1 MKEVINL
8 LKRIRSKSDKEQL
21 EILYESL
28 DIEPLKAL
36 SSKKLLELFI
46 EECQN
51 ILNLDLEVWIKE
63 KNNNSE
69 KYKQLLYE
77 RLLTLIQEE
86 QEVLKNIKQSLT
98 DNNLDEI
105 KRILTMSYNQ
115 YYLNYRNYYDSMLS
129 NGRIEIIDDSNRK
142 IQKDFI
148 DNKLNE
154 INYNSVKKQIE
165 DFFTTE
171 NLQDI
176 EREEFLEILRK
187 YKSYFIRLDFLFVQN
202 DSPIP
207 DRNTLLNEMFE
218 GTQFYYA
225 KREDKY
231 KEIQSLKEAEKRNI
245 DKIKKCLS
253 SENIKEYYLL
263 FRISN
268 ALINSLV
275 DDMATDIFDTISFD
289 KGKMINRIIGEKID
303 EFLKTDK
310 KPYVKD

>member
-1 MKEVINL
+1 MKEVTNL
-8 LKRIRSKSDKEQL
+8 LKRIRSKRDKEQL

-28 DIEPLKAL
+28 DIEPLKVL
-36 SSKKLLELFI
+36 SSKELVELFI
-46 EECQN
+46 EECQK

-77 RLLTLIQEE
+77 RLLILIQEE

-98 DNNLDEI
+98 ENNLDEI

-129 NGRIEIIDDSNRK
+129 NGTIEIIDDSNRK

-202 DSPIP
+202 DSPRP

-225 KREDKY
+225 KREEKY
-231 KEIQSLKEAEKRNI
+231 KEIRSLKEAEKRNI

-275 DDMATDIFDTISFD
+275 DDMATDIFDTSSFN

>member
-253 SENIKEYYLL
+253 SENIKE
-263 FRISN
+263 
-268 ALINSLV
+268 
-275 DDMATDIFDTISFD
+275 
-289 KGKMINRIIGEKID
+289 
-303 EFLKTDK
+303 
-310 KPYVKD
+310 